1 MEWIAGCFRNYA
13 NFRGRARR
21 REFWYFTLFVFAL
34 LVAARILDVL
44 VFGYG
49 GGSRLFSTVVL
60 LLLILPQLAVSV
72 RRLHDTGRSG
82 WWMAPCVALLVAGRF
97 CGEHRAFS
105 TFEVVVVLTAGIYL
119 VFLLFSFLSSGDRG
133 DNDYGPSPRHANP
146 AGER

>member
-49 GGSRLFSTVVL
+49 GGSRLISTLVL
-60 LLLILPQLAVSV
+60 ALLFLPHLSVAV
-72 RRLHDTGRSG
+72 RRLHDVGRNG
-82 WWMAPCVALLVAGRF
+82 WWMAGYVLLAVVGRLY
-97 CGEHRAFS
+97 GTSYGFS
-105 TFEVVVVLTAGIYL
+105 TFEVIFVMTSGIYL

-133 DNDYGPSPRHANP
+133 ENDYGPDPRRP
-146 AGER
+146 ERR

>member
-82 WWMAPCVALLVAGRF
+82 WWMAPYVVLLVTGRF
-97 CGEHRAFS
+97 YGERHAFS

-133 DNDYGPSPRHANP
+133 DNDYGSDPRRANP